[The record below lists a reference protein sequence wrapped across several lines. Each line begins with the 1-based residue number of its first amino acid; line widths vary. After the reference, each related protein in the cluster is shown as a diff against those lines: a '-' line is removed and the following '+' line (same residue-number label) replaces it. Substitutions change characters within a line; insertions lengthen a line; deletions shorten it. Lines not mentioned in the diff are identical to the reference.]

1 MKEEVVMDIGGIGD
15 KEEEG
20 EIEYEERGILWVMV
34 VIIEGDE
41 DGEGGN

>member
-1 MKEEVVMDIGGIGD
+1 MDIGGIGD

-34 VIIEGDE
+34 VKIDGNEGE
-41 DGEGGN
+41 DGGN